1 MVACEVHPLL
11 HFLWETE
18 RAQQLLG
25 EGKPDAKTVAE
36 ALKKGEHGFAVSTPV
51 VLTDL
56 SLASV
61 AQSRIVRIPRQ
72 DMLPLSSR
80 AACP

>member
-18 RAQQLLG
+18 RAQQPLG

-36 ALKKGEHGFAVSTPV
+36 ALHKADPG
-51 VLTDL
+51 
-56 SLASV
+56 LAI
-61 AQSRIVRIPRQ
+61 R
-72 DMLPLSSR
+72 
-80 AACP
+80 